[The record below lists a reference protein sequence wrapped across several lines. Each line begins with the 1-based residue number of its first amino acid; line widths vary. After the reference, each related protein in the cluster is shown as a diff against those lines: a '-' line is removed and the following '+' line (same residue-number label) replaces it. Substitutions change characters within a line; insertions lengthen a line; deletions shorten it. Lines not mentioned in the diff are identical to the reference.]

1 MAASALRK
9 RFRTIFFRIGR
20 DLNDPEVLLQAHH
33 TAWPVRWARGALA
46 DAVGH
51 IDAGLVHYDEERHAH
66 HRFCYL
72 GHDPAVCGLAVASQL
87 YSSLGYPTRAID
99 TGDRAL
105 TLARRLKHEP
115 SLVFGLWFVVESQ
128 VTRRDVE
135 GVISNTAELLKL
147 AGQYGLPL
155 PQAIGRVYRGWAL
168 ASAGKAVEGL
178 ALAEEGISFLERSG
192 GRIFLSRVYGT
203 IAEIYL
209 ILGRYAD
216 GLRQLEKALGIASDI
231 GKSFYLP
238 RLFQIRARLI
248 EASGHGRKTAVSS
261 RMGRA
266 LTLSFLP
273 CDDGAFAHL
282 GRDAEAREAAARLL
296 EVDPAFTI
304 SGYIARG
311 GQSNA
316 KLLIEGLRKAGVP
329 E

>member
-1 MAASALRK
+1 M
-9 RFRTIFFRIGR
+9 
-20 DLNDPEVLLQAHH
+20 
-33 TAWPVRWARGALA
+33 
-46 DAVGH
+46 
-51 IDAGLVHYDEERHAH
+51 
-66 HRFCYL
+66 
-72 GHDPAVCGLAVASQL
+72 
-87 YSSLGYPTRAID
+87 
-99 TGDRAL
+99 
-105 TLARRLKHEP
+105 
-115 SLVFGLWFVVESQ
+115 
-128 VTRRDVE
+128 
-135 GVISNTAELLKL
+135 
-147 AGQYGLPL
+147 
-155 PQAIGRVYRGWAL
+155 
-168 ASAGKAVEGL
+168 EGL

-192 GRIFLSRVYGT
+192 TRIFLSRIYGT

-216 GLRQLEKALGIASDI
+216 GLRQIEKALRIASDI

-248 EASGHGRKTAVSS
+248 AGIWSWTQDSGKLPNGTC
-261 RMGRA
+261 